1 MSESARPYL
10 VGIDHVVVVMLEN
23 RSFDT
28 LLGWLYDGSAPSHI
42 VPSGSTQPF
51 VGLTEAS
58 PRVKGAR
65 TSREEGAT
73 YLDSPPT
80 DPREE
85 LQYVTDQV
93 YGPLKW
99 EKIPPINP

>member
-10 VGIDHVVVVMLEN
+10 VGIAPVVVVMLET

-51 VGLTEAS
+51 VGLTEAALREFAN
-58 PRVKGAR
+58 PLTLPGKLTEFFPLVKGAT
-65 TSREEGAT
+65 TSTEEGAT

-80 DPREE
+80 DPRE
-85 LQYVTDQV
+85 
-93 YGPLKW
+93 
-99 EKIPPINP
+99 